1 MLPQFTTM
9 NVIDGQAGLMSN
21 SSLIFY
27 SLTIDNILNIIVLL
41 ILAAVSIATLTG
53 ENGILTRA
61 TDAKEQTEI
70 AEEKEIVD
78 RATIQSIGNNKR
90 GNIVEDELQEQL
102 DKITGNG
109 KTETKI
115 IRNKLIVEFIDSHRM
130 YRVDENGNVYE
141 YIYND
146 LPIMEYGS
154 NFNERMNDYK
164 SSILTVTV
172 LDNINIPENSY
183 KIFDVSKN
191 QDETVKA
198 WLVEN
203 NENTNMYDLY
213 IGGDEG
219 VEIESCFS
227 MFQGF
232 SECTNINIEYLYTEK
247 VENFDN
253 MFFEDNKL
261 IELRN
266 SSTLVTSKAT
276 NLRYMFYMC
285 IKLKSIDTSKWD
297 TSNVINMFGTFRM
310 CQSIEN
316 LNLSNLDTSKVNYM
330 DYLFQYCQK
339 LKTIYVS
346 DKWNN
351 DAVTSSENMFQECSS
366 LKGSIIFNP
375 DNANNI
381 TLANYKTG
389 YFTFKSSE

>member
-1 MLPQFTTM
+1 MIVKSETNITNNKVKAVGKIKETGITM
-9 NVIDGQAGLMSN
+9 IALVV
-21 SSLIFY
+21 
-27 SLTIDNILNIIVLL
+27 TIVVLL
-41 ILAAVSIATLTG
+41 ILASITIGAVTS
-53 ENGILTRA
+53 ENGILRNA
-61 TDAKEQTEI
+61 NDAKEQTEI

-78 RATIQSIGNNKR
+78 RATIQAMGNNSR

-130 YRVDENGNVYE
+130 YRVDDNGNVYE
-141 YIYND
+141 YIYKD

-154 NFNERMNDYK
+154 NFNKRMNDYK
-164 SSILTVTV
+164 SSVLTVTV
-172 LDNINIPENSY
+172 LDNINVPENSY

-191 QDETVKA
+191 QDGTVKA

-219 VEIESCFS
+219 VEIESCSS

-232 SECTNINIEYLYTEK
+232 SECTNINIEYLYTER

-253 MFFEDNKL
+253 MFLEDNKL

-266 SSTLVTSKAT
+266 SPRLVTSKAT

-285 IKLKSIDTSKWD
+285 TKLKSIDTSKWD
-297 TSNVINMFGTFRM
+297 TSKVINMLGTFRM

-316 LNLSNLDTSKVNYM
+316 LDLSNFDTSKVVYI
-330 DYLFQYCQK
+330 DYLFQHCQK

-351 DAVTSSENMFQECSS
+351 VAVTSSENMFQGCSS
-366 LKGSIIFNP
+366 LKGAISFSP
-375 DNANNI
+375 DNANDI
-381 TLANYKTG
+381 TLANYDTG
-389 YFTFKSSE
+389 YFTFKSLE

>member
-1 MLPQFTTM
+1 M
-9 NVIDGQAGLMSN
+9 NKKGEKDKNMRNKGITLIALVI
-21 SSLIFY
+21 
-27 SLTIDNILNIIVLL
+27 TIIVLL

-266 SSTLVTSKAT
+266 SPTLVTSKAT

>member
-1 MLPQFTTM
+1 MIVKLETNITNNKVKDVGKIKDAGITM
-9 NVIDGQAGLMSN
+9 IALVV
-21 SSLIFY
+21 
-27 SLTIDNILNIIVLL
+27 TIVVLL
-41 ILAAVSIATLTG
+41 ILASITIGAITS
-53 ENGILTRA
+53 ENGILRNA
-61 TDAKEQTEI
+61 NDAKEQTEI

-78 RATIQSIGNNKR
+78 RATIQAMGNNKR

-130 YRVDENGNVYE
+130 YRIDDNGNVYE
-141 YIYND
+141 YIYKD

-172 LDNINIPENSY
+172 LDNINVPENSY

-191 QDETVKA
+191 QDGTVKA

-203 NENTNMYDLY
+203 NENINMYDLY
-213 IGGDEG
+213 IGGADG
-219 VEIESCFS
+219 VEIESCSS
-227 MFQGF
+227 MLEGF
-232 SECTNINIEYLYTEK
+232 SECTNINIEYLDTTK
-247 VENFDN
+247 VQNFDM
-253 MFFEDNKL
+253 MFYEDSKL
-261 IELRN
+261 IELKI
-266 SSTLVTSKAT
+266 SPALVTNKAT
-276 NLRYMFYMC
+276 NLRYMFYSC
-285 IKLKSIDTSKWD
+285 TKLKSIDTSKWE
-297 TSNVINMFGTFRM
+297 TSNVTDMFGTFRM

-316 LNLSNLDTSKVNYM
+316 LNLSNFDTSKVNYM

-351 DAVTSSENMFQECSS
+351 DAVTSSENMFQGCSS
-366 LKGSIIFNP
+366 LKGSISFNP
-375 DNANNI
+375 DNANNM